1 MVELLLKMADARPAI
16 HQGGIHTSINIFTF
30 ITEMKGPLFQCAQP
44 GSEICLPVTRTFQFA
59 LRRLP
64 GVGLCVCLEQVG
76 KLVLL
81 LDRGSK
87 IVHNVIDWFDH
98 LPVEV
103 DMNNWAA
110 PQRPNA
116 YAEQSLIA
124 AILDGTFAPGSRL
137 PGERTLAVE
146 LGVTRPTLRE
156 ALQRLARDGWVT
168 VQQGKATVVNDY
180 WQDGGLN
187 VLSALI
193 NHGEHLPANF
203 VTQLLEVRLNLAP
216 AYTKAAVL
224 HAPAEVSAYLQ
235 GISALN
241 NSAEKFASF
250 DWHLHR
256 RLTLSS
262 GNQIYTLIMN
272 GFSDYYEQLARLYFA
287 SSSARGRSLH
297 FYQELAEAAAN
308 RDGEKA
314 EYVSRLAML
323 ESIET
328 WQHVDPWKNSM

>member
-1 MVELLLKMADARPAI
+1 M
-16 HQGGIHTSINIFTF
+16 N
-30 ITEMKGPLFQCAQP
+30 
-44 GSEICLPVTRTFQFA
+44 
-59 LRRLP
+59 
-64 GVGLCVCLEQVG
+64 
-76 KLVLL
+76 
-81 LDRGSK
+81 
-87 IVHNVIDWFDH
+87 
-98 LPVEV
+98 
-103 DMNNWAA
+103 NNWAA

-116 YAEQSLIA
+116 YAEHSLIT
-124 AILDGTFAPGSRL
+124 AILDGTFPPGSRL

-168 VQQGKATVVNDY
+168 VRQGKATVVNDY

-187 VLSALI
+187 VLSALV

-203 VTQLLEVRLNLAP
+203 VTQLLQVRLSLAP

-224 HAPAEVSAYLQ
+224 HAPAEVTAYLQ
-235 GISALN
+235 GVSELQ

-272 GFSDYYEQLARLYFA
+272 GFSDYYEQLARLYFT
-287 SSSARGRSLH
+287 SSSARGRSLR

-308 RDGEKA
+308 QDGEKA
-314 EYVSRLAML
+314 EQVSRLAML
-323 ESIET
+323 ESIDT
-328 WQHVDPWKNSM
+328 WQHVDPWKNSK